1 MGSDVSRMV
10 VVTVDCTELVE
21 GIIVIIG
28 VGSSITENKKL
39 MYI

>member
-10 VVTVDCTELVE
+10 VVTFDCAELVE

-28 VGSSITENKKL
+28 VGCSITENKKL